1 MIRRIVIR
9 GYKSLRDV
17 DLRLEP
23 LTIVIGPNAAGKS
36 NLLDA
41 IGLLSRTAQ
50 GDLQSAFTEHR
61 GEPLRSFTFDERGIE
76 GLMEQETASF
86 QIEVDI
92 ELSDATVEYVNR
104 AITETREG
112 HEPARALVRERLLRY
127 CVAVQL
133 RTDSGVLQVTD
144 ESLHALNKKLEQK
157 QSRSPFLSVNEVRKG
172 QTRLSLRLERQSH
185 PFEHDLGMDRTVV
198 SLPHYAPHHPHLV
211 ALRHEL
217 ASWRTYYLE
226 PEAMRRDSA
235 LREVTRLPHDG
246 SDLAAFYN
254 TMEKQYP
261 MVFDAM
267 NRALRS
273 ILPAIER
280 VGVSTTDSGRL
291 RLYAIERGVRFE
303 ASALSEGTLRILAL
317 IGITNTPVPSS
328 VIGYEEPENG
338 VHPAR
343 LSLIATL
350 FEEASRDRT
359 MQFIIN
365 THSVQF
371 PGMLSA
377 ENSLSL
383 RCNRDMQGVTKFEP
397 IDRSLPPLPMFED
410 LEIADALADR
420 GPTPAS
426 QLATRIERGD
436 FL

>member
-1 MIRRIVIR
+1 MIRRIAIR
-9 GYKSLRDV
+9 GYKSLQGV
-17 DLRLEP
+17 DLCLDP

-61 GEPLRSFTFDERGIE
+61 GEPLRSFTFDERGVE
-76 GLMEQETASF
+76 GVISQDTVSF
-86 QIEVDI
+86 QMEADV
-92 ELSDATVEYVNR
+92 ELSDATVAHVNR

-112 HEPARALVRERLLRY
+112 HEPARALVRERFLRY
-127 CVAVQL
+127 ALKVQL

-144 ESLHALNKKLEQK
+144 ESLRALTRNLNEK
-157 QSRSPFLSVNEVRKG
+157 QSRKPFLSKVESRKG
-172 QTRLSLRLERQSH
+172 PERLSLRLERQSH
-185 PFEHDLGMDRTVV
+185 PFEHDLGMDRTVI
-198 SLPHYAPHHPHLV
+198 SLPHYAPHHPHVV

-217 ASWRTYYLE
+217 SSWRTYYLE

-254 TMEKQYP
+254 SMEKGHP
-261 MVFDAM
+261 KVFDAM
-267 NRALRS
+267 NRTLRS
-273 ILPAIER
+273 VLPAIER

-317 IGITNTPVPSS
+317 IGITNAPTPAA

-338 VHPAR
+338 VHPTR
-343 LSLIATL
+343 LAWIATL
-350 FEEASRDRT
+350 FQEASRDRT
-359 MQFIIN
+359 TQFIIN
-365 THSVQF
+365 THSPQF
-371 PGMLSA
+371 PDKLSP
-377 ENSLSL
+377 NRSLFL
-383 RCNRDMQGVTKFEP
+383 KCNRDRAGATMFEP
-397 IDRSLPPLPMFED
+397 INLLLPMFKQQDVE
-410 LEIADALADR
+410 AALTDHT
-420 GPTPAS
+420 GTPVS
-426 QLATRIERGD
+426 GLATRIERGD